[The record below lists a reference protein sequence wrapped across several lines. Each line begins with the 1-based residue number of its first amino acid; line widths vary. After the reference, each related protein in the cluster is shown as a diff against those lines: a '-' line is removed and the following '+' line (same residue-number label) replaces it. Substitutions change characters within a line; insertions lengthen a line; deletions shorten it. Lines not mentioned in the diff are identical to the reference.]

1 MLFSEKYEDNVRM
14 IQFDNSKELCGG
26 THVSATGEIGLFK
39 ILTEASVSSGIR
51 RIEAITGSVAL
62 EYFNKKESLIKEIT
76 DIVKNKDILNSVKQL
91 VLSKKQLEKQ
101 VLEFKKISLL
111 NIKSNLLNS
120 SEKINKIRF
129 IGKLVDMDADDMK
142 NLSFSFK
149 KEANLILVLGSRLTK
164 KAILSVLITDDLVS
178 NGLSAV
184 NIIKEISKEIKG
196 GGGGQPF
203 FATAGGSD
211 VNGIQSAIDR
221 AKDLIK

>member
-1 MLFSEKYEDNVRM
+1 
-14 IQFDNSKELCGG
+14 
-26 THVSATGEIGLFK
+26 
-39 ILTEASVSSGIR
+39 
-51 RIEAITGSVAL
+51 
-62 EYFNKKESLIKEIT
+62 
-76 DIVKNKDILNSVKQL
+76 
-91 VLSKKQLEKQ
+91 
-101 VLEFKKISLL
+101 
-111 NIKSNLLNS
+111 
-120 SEKINKIRF
+120 
-129 IGKLVDMDADDMK
+129 MDADDMK
-142 NLSFSFK
+142 NISFSLR